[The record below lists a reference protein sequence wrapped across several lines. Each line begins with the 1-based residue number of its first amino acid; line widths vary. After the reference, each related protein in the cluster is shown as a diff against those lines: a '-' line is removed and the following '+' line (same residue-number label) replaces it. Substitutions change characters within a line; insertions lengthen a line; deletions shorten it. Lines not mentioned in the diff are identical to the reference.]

1 MAVRPFKIDI
11 DQSVLDDLQAR
22 LNLTRWPDEV
32 TDSGWDY
39 GSNLDYMKELVEY
52 WRTDF
57 DWRAQEAKLNAFHH
71 FKSEVDGLDIHFIR
85 ENGVG
90 PNPMPLVITHGWP
103 SCFFEMTKII
113 PLLADP
119 GSHGGDPADA
129 FDVVAPSLPG
139 YGFSQASNDP
149 GMQVQKVADLWA
161 KLMTEN
167 LGYPRFSAQGGDIGA
182 GVTSRLAYAHHD
194 KLYGVHLTSITRP
207 TPYLGPGSVPL
218 SEEEDALVTQ
228 RDRWF
233 MSEGGYNHIQGTK
246 PQTLSYGLNDS
257 PAGLC
262 AWIIEKYR
270 TWSDCHGDIESRYT
284 KDELLTIVT
293 IYWVTNT
300 IGSSVRM
307 YKENQGTLWVME
319 QDERVLAPAGVASLP
334 PGNLPSPTRVGRTV
348 LRRAPLAGDA
358 PGRPLRRPRRT
369 RPARP
374 RNSRVFPAP
383 ARLTATTSHSAR
395 RLHPQLTEAT

>member
-1 MAVRPFKIDI
+1 MDVRPFEIAV
-11 DQSVLDDLQAR
+11 DQAVLDDLQAR

-32 TDSGWDY
+32 AGSGWDY

-52 WRTDF
+52 WRTGF
-57 DWRAQEAKLNAFHH
+57 DWRAQERQLNAFNHCQ
-71 FKSEVDGLDIHFIR
+71 SRVDGLDIHFIHER
-85 ENGVG
+85 GVG
-90 PNPMPLVITHGWP
+90 PAPMPLVITHGWP

-139 YGFSQASNDP
+139 YGFSQASNEP

-167 LGYPRFSAQGGDIGA
+167 LGYPRFAAQGGDIGA
-182 GVTSRLAYAHHD
+182 GVTARLGYGHSD
-194 KLYGVHLTSITRP
+194 QLYGIHLTSVTRP
-207 TPYLGPGSVPL
+207 TPYLGPGSRPL
-218 SEEEDALVTQ
+218 TDAEDALVKQ

-233 MSEGGYNHIQGTK
+233 MDEGGYNHIQGTK

-257 PAGLC
+257 PAGLA
-262 AWIIEKYR
+262 AWIVEKYR
-270 TWSDCHGDIESRYT
+270 TWSDCNGDIESRYA

-293 IYWVTNT
+293 IYWVTNS

-307 YKENQGTLWVME
+307 YKENQSSLWTMGP
-319 QDERVLAPAGVASLP
+319 DEKVPAPAGMAMFPQEISRP
-334 PGNLPSPTRVGRTV
+334 PREWAERSYDV
-348 LRRAPLAGDA
+348 RRFEEMPRGGHFAALEEPELLAGEIRA
-358 PGRPLRRPRRT
+358 FFRPFR
-369 RPARP
+369 
-374 RNSRVFPAP
+374 S
-383 ARLTATTSHSAR
+383 
-395 RLHPQLTEAT
+395 